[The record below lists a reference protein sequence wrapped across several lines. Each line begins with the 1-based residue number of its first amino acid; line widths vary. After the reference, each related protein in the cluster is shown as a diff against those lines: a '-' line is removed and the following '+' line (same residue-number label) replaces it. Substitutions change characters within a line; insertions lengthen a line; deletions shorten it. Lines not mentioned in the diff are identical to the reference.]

1 MPEQISSSI
10 SLYNKCVQKYIVGI
24 SDLFLLGSTIN
35 RFNFSASPIPSV
47 DLECEAVNPS
57 GTLQIHVGP
66 GATLIDYA
74 DCTATNPNGYTEKIS
89 IHVTTDGLS
98 YYAPGELTIGPNSEV
113 DFQVTIKAD
122 TGMLKST
129 HNLNIK
135 ARVEEAA
142 GAPPPNNAESDVS
155 LIVDIMQF
163 SGVSVA
169 SISPIVTLISG
180 SDYNIEFR
188 VYNEGN
194 YADKFLLEFSDA
206 SRDKLEDEG
215 FQISFPMATV
225 EIESNEWGEGAMKIR
240 VVIRAPSDGS
250 DWPINSEGMHE
261 KKFTAT
267 FIATSDFS
275 CKSEGDCNSAS
286 VDQIII
292 LQQEASETE
301 QFLSGTSGDNQL
313 LVYGG
318 SGGVVI
324 LLMILLVVM
333 KKRKG
338 AQ

>member
-1 MPEQISSSI
+1 MSRSTLLVFLICFCLALPLI
-10 SLYNKCVQKYIVGI
+10 
-24 SDLFLLGSTIN
+24 DLT
-35 RFNFSASPIPSV
+35 SAQVPTPSV
-47 DLECEAVNPS
+47 ELECDAVNPS
-57 GTLQIHVGP
+57 GNLQIHVGP

-74 DCTATNPNGYTEKIS
+74 DCTATNPNVYTEKIS
-89 IHVTTDGLS
+89 IEVTIEGLS
-98 YYAPGELTIGPNSEV
+98 YSAPGELTIGPNSEV

-142 GAPPPNNAESDVS
+142 GVPPPNIAESDVS

-194 YADKFLLEFSDA
+194 YEDKFLLEFSDA

-215 FQISFPMATV
+215 FSISYPYLSYVIDTLSQPV
-225 EIESNEWGEGAMKIR
+225 KVY

-267 FIATSDFS
+267 FIATSYFS
-275 CKSEGDCNSAS
+275 CDRRSEEDCNSAS

-292 LQQEASETE
+292 IQQEASETE

-318 SGGVVI
+318 SGGIVI

>member
-1 MPEQISSSI
+1 MSRSTLLVFLICFCLALPLI
-10 SLYNKCVQKYIVGI
+10 
-24 SDLFLLGSTIN
+24 DLT
-35 RFNFSASPIPSV
+35 SAQGFTPSV
-47 DLECEAVNPS
+47 ELECEAVNPS

-74 DCTATNPNGYTEKIS
+74 DCTATNPNLYTEKIS
-89 IHVTTDGLS
+89 IEVTIEGLS
-98 YYAPGELTIGPNSEV
+98 YSAPGELTIGPNSEV

-122 TGMLKST
+122 TGMLRST

-142 GAPPPNNAESDVS
+142 GFPPPNIAESEVS
-155 LIVDIMQF
+155 LMVDIMQF
-163 SGVSVA
+163 SGVSVG
-169 SISPIVTLISG
+169 STYPIVTLKSG
-180 SDYNIEFR
+180 SDYNIEFK
-188 VYNEGN
+188 VHNDGN

-215 FQISFPMATV
+215 FQISFPMAAV
-225 EIESNEWGEGAMKIR
+225 EIESEAAPMKIR

-292 LQQEASETE
+292 IQQEASETE

-324 LLMILLVVM
+324 LLLILFVVM